1 MSKKQVLVVLGLL
14 GIGAYVTRRRW
25 LARWLHLP
33 RARYDVA
40 VERGVRIPM
49 PDGVALVADHY
60 SPKARGAFPT
70 ILIRTPYGRVL
81 RGATLGVLHMFV
93 SQRFAERGYHVI
105 VQDTRGRFDSEGEW
119 EPFVDEARDG
129 RATIEWIA
137 HQSWFDGNLGMW
149 GPSYEGYVQWAA
161 AVDAPNYL
169 KAMLLGVTGSQ
180 INPYTGSAFGFD
192 GMLRWL
198 DNLHPRGE
206 GLARLHTALNR
217 FVDPRAQAR
226 VLAPAFAHLP
236 IGEADRI
243 VLGRSVPYYR
253 RWLENARADAPFWK
267 SVDHGAQMTRVH
279 AAAHF
284 VSGWYDILLYQLL
297 KDYEALRAAG
307 HAPYLTVGPWRHL
320 DIAAAAEAL
329 RAGVDWFDAELRG
342 KDRLRTKPVRLY
354 LMGADREAWREF
366 ASFPPPARETRW
378 YLHDAARLAAELPA
392 ADSPPDYYRYDPAD
406 PTPAVGGPLYHQEGG
421 ARDNRALEARADVLT
436 YTTAPLQCDVD
447 VVGWVKAEL
456 YARSSLAHTDFFAR
470 LCDVYP
476 DGCSLNVCD
485 GLFRIEP
492 GNVARPHDDSA
503 RVVIDMWATA
513 QRFRRGHRIRLQVS
527 SGAHPRWNR
536 NLGVGEPIA
545 TATRMIAA
553 DQTIYHDAAHPASLV
568 LPMLGGTIR
577 DSGRSSPIS

>member
-1 MSKKQVLVVLGLL
+1 MSKKQILVVLGLF
-14 GIGAYVTRRRW
+14 GVGAYVTRRRW
-25 LARWLHLP
+25 IARWLHLP
-33 RARYDVA
+33 PARHGVQ
-40 VERGVRIPM
+40 VERGIQIPM
-49 PDGVALVADHY
+49 PDGIALIADHY
-60 SPKARGAFPT
+60 SPDARGAFPT
-70 ILIRTPYGRVL
+70 ILIRTPYGRDL
-81 RGATLGVLHMFV
+81 RGTTLGILHMFV

-119 EPFVDEARDG
+119 EPFVNEARDG
-129 RATIEWIA
+129 RATMEWIA
-137 HQSWFDGNLGMW
+137 RQPWFDGNLGMW

-206 GLARLHTALNR
+206 GLARFHTALNR
-217 FVDPRAQAR
+217 FIDPRAQAR

-243 VLGRSVPYYR
+243 VLGHSVPYYR
-253 RWLENARADAPFWK
+253 TWLENAHADAPLWK
-267 SVDHGAQMTRVH
+267 SVDHGAQMARVH

-320 DIAAAAEAL
+320 DIAAAEEAL
-329 RAGVDWFDAELRG
+329 RAGVHWFDAELKGENR
-342 KDRLRTKPVRLY
+342 RRANPVRLY
-354 LMGADREAWREF
+354 LMGASEWIEF
-366 ASFPPPARETRW
+366 TSWLPPARETRL
-378 YLHDAARLAAELPA
+378 YLREARQLALEMPA
-392 ADSPPDYYRYDPAD
+392 ADAAPDHYRYDPAD
-406 PTPAVGGPLYHQEGG
+406 PTPALGGPVYHQEGG
-421 ARDNRALEARADVLT
+421 AQDNRALEARADVLT
-436 YTTAPLQCDVD
+436 YTTAPLERDVD
-447 VVGWVKAEL
+447 VIGWVKAEL

-476 DGCSLNVCD
+476 EGRSLNVCD

-492 GNVARPHDDSA
+492 GNVEQLPDGSA

-513 QRFRRGHRIRLQVS
+513 QRFRRGHCIRLQVS

-536 NLGVGEPIA
+536 NLGTGEPLA

-553 DQTIYHDAAHPASLV
+553 DQTVFHDAAHLSALV
-568 LPMLGGTIR
+568 LPIAA
-577 DSGRSSPIS
+577 PEQ